1 MNNIE
6 FRKKVIGC
14 WLGKAAGGTLGQPY
28 EGTEG
33 PLSLSFYDPVPTDM
47 IPNDDLDLQVL
58 WACVMDKMAQPR
70 VDRQI
75 FADAWLSHVN
85 FPCDEYGVAIRNLRN
100 GIRPPYSGSYDN
112 FFVRG
117 LGAAIRSELWACLAP
132 GNPQL
137 AAAYACEDACVDH
150 DGEGMYAEMFFAA
163 LESQAFVESSIPEL
177 IKTGLSVIPE
187 NSRLSKAIRDTCEW
201 WHHLKNWTAVREKI
215 LALYGS
221 DNFTDV
227 IMNIPFTI
235 LGLLAGNGDFS
246 KAVCIAANCGQD
258 VDCTAASAGAIMGII
273 NPDCIGEAWLRP
285 IGRKLILNEGIVG
298 IKPPETLDGFTDMII
313 ALKDRLPVFSKA
325 DSLPEPDWNKHK
337 IHAEIKLFKG
347 WLAMDE
353 NKSRPTFDGQWEPV
367 EFPGHI
373 CRMPASKVPPDSI
386 MLIRYKFKLEAKS
399 TVRVMCNSSSNI
411 RVWVDGLYAFGR
423 ECGRMLPSFH
433 RLPINQSKD
442 MELSAGI
449 HELVVGLHPNKNE
462 QEMLWVA
469 GIGGIADC
477 QWIPRAF
484 LK

>member
-1 MNNIE
+1 MDKVE
-6 FRKKVIGC
+6 FRRKVIGC
-14 WLGKAAGGTLGQPY
+14 WLGKAVGGTLGQPY

-58 WACVMDKMAQPR
+58 WACVMDKMDKPR
-70 VDRQI
+70 VDRQV
-75 FADAWLSHVN
+75 FADAWLEHVN
-85 FPCDEYGVAIRNLRN
+85 FPWDEYGLAIRNIRN

-112 FFVRG
+112 FFVNG

-137 AAAYACEDACVDH
+137 AAAYAYEDACVDH
-150 DGEGMYAEMFFAA
+150 DGEGMYAEIFFAA

-177 IKTGLSVIPE
+177 IKAGLSAIPADC
-187 NSRLSKAIRDTCEW
+187 RLSKAIQDTCTW
-201 WHHLKNWTAVREKI
+201 WYHLKNWTAVRERI
-215 LALYGS
+215 LAAYGS

-246 KAVCIAANCGQD
+246 QTICIAANCGQD
-258 VDCTAASAGAIMGII
+258 VDCTAASAGAILGII
-273 NPDCIGEAWLRP
+273 NPESIGEEWLRP
-285 IGRKLILNEGIVG
+285 IGRKLILNKGIVG
-298 IKPPETLDGFTDMII
+298 ISHPETLDGFTDMII
-313 ALKDRLPVFSKA
+313 ALKDRLPVFKKETSV
-325 DSLPEPDWNKHK
+325 PEPDWSKHK
-337 IHAEIKLFKG
+337 VHAEMKLFKG

-353 NKSRPTFDGQWEPV
+353 NKSNPIFTGEGEPV

-373 CRMPASKVPPDSI
+373 CRLPASKVPPDSI
-386 MLIRYKFKLEAKS
+386 MLIRYKFELEAARL
-399 TVRVMCNSSSNI
+399 VRVMCNSSSNL
-411 RVWVDGLYAFGR
+411 RAWVDGKYAFGR

-433 RLPINQSKD
+433 RLPINQFKD
-442 MELSAGI
+442 MELSAGT
-449 HELVVGLHPNKNE
+449 HELVVGIHPNKNE
-462 QEMLWVA
+462 QEMLWVV
-469 GIGGIADC
+469 GVGDRADF

>member
-1 MNNIE
+1 MDKIE

-14 WLGKAAGGTLGQPY
+14 WLGKAVGGTLGQPY

-33 PLSLSFYDPVPTDM
+33 PLCLSFYDPVPTDM

-58 WACVMDKMAQPR
+58 WACVMDKMDKPR
-70 VDRQI
+70 VDRQV
-75 FADAWLSHVN
+75 FADAWLEHVN
-85 FPCDEYGVAIRNLRN
+85 FPWDEYGLAIRNIRN

-137 AAAYACEDACVDH
+137 AAAYAYEDACVDH
-150 DGEGMYAEMFFAA
+150 DGEGMYAEIFFAA

-177 IKTGLSVIPE
+177 IKAGLSAIPAD
-187 NSRLSKAIRDTCEW
+187 SRLSKAIQDTCTW
-201 WHHLKNWTAVREKI
+201 WHHLKNWTAVRERI
-215 LALYGS
+215 LVTYGG

-246 KAVCIAANCGQD
+246 QTICIAANCGQD
-258 VDCTAASAGAIMGII
+258 VDCTAASAGAILGII
-273 NPDCIGEAWLRP
+273 NPESIGEEWLRP
-285 IGRKLILNEGIVG
+285 IGRKLILNAGIVG
-298 IKPPETLDGFTDMII
+298 ISHPETLDGFTDMII
-313 ALKDRLPVFSKA
+313 ALKDRLPVYAKA
-325 DSLPEPDWNKHK
+325 ASVPEPDWSKHK
-337 IHAEIKLFKG
+337 IHAEMKLFKG

-353 NKSRPTFDGQWEPV
+353 NKSNPIFYGEGEPV

-373 CRMPASKVPPDSI
+373 CRLPASKVPPDSI
-386 MLIRYKFKLEAKS
+386 MLIRYKFELE
-399 TVRVMCNSSSNI
+399 TTRMVRVMCNSTSNL
-411 RVWVDGLYAFGR
+411 RAWVDGKYAFGR

-433 RLPINQSKD
+433 RLPINQFKD
-442 MELSAGI
+442 MELSAGT
-449 HELVVGLHPNKNE
+449 HELVIGIHPNKNE
-462 QEMLWVA
+462 QEMLWVV
-469 GIGGIADC
+469 GIGDKADF